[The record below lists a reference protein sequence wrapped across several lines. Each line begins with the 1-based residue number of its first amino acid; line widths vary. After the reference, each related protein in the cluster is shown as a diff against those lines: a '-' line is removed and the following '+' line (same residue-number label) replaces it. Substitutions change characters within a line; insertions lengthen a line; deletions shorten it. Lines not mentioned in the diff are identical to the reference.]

1 MLSEKMYNQLN
12 QQINLEFFSSNLYLQ
27 MSAWCA
33 HKSLDGAS
41 AFLRQHANEEMMHMT
56 RLFNYVTETGELPIL
71 GAIDAPDS
79 SYENIRDVFQK
90 TYEHET
96 VITKAINELA
106 DTAFREKDYSTFNFL
121 QWYVA
126 EQHEEEKL
134 FKSIVDKID
143 MIGMDHKGLF
153 FIDKEIAEIDAAN
166 RAAAASEPTA

>member
-1 MLSEKMYNQLN
+1 MYNQLN
-12 QQINLEFFSSNLYLQ
+12 QHINLEFFSSNLYLQ

-33 HKSLDGAS
+33 HKSMDGAS
-41 AFLRQHANEEMMHMT
+41 AFLRQHANEEMMHMN
-56 RLFNYVTETGELPIL
+56 RLFIYVTEKGELPIL
-71 GAIDAPDS
+71 GAIEAPDS
-79 SYENIRDVFQK
+79 RIRDVFQK

-106 DTAFREKDYSTFNFL
+106 DTAFREKEYSTFNFL

-166 RAAAASEPTA
+166 RKAAAAEPAA